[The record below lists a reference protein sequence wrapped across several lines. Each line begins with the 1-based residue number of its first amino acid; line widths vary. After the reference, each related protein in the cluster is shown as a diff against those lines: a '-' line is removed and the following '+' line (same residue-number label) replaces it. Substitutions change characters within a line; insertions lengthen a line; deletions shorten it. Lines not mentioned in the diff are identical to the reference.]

1 MNRDSYV
8 KDSTTGIVHNM
19 DDAALKSTMTLR
31 ERVKKEKQLAREL
44 QSVQDELTEIKNLLQ
59 EFMRNK
65 NV

>member
-8 KDSTTGIVHNM
+8 KDATTGIVHNM
-19 DDAALKSTMTLR
+19 DDAGLKSAMTLR

-44 QSVQDELTEIKNLLQ
+44 KSVQDELTEIKTLLQ
-59 EFMRNK
+59 DFMRNK